1 MLGHLSGGW
10 RSFHGVVTRPCGV
23 TRYHGIETRCY
34 SLLPMALL
42 AAGRH
47 VTPLLRYSADK
58 ALGVTAKW
66 CEAGGGSGLGPL
78 EVTSWFSL

>member
-1 MLGHLSGGW
+1 MGSLLG
-10 RSFHGVVTRPCGV
+10 RGV